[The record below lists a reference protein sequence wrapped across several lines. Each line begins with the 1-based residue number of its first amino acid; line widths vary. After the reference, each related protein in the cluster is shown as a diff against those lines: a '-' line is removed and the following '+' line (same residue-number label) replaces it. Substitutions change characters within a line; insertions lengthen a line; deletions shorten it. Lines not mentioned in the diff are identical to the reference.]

1 MSGGGSGQVP
11 EGTLWSYVLQ
21 ISSALKSIHNTG
33 KACRVVDASK
43 ILITGQNRYARQAAR
58 RRLLG
63 ELPDPINYAVAYRG
77 CIQRV
82 RINGV
87 GMADVVNFDATKNVA
102 QYQVRC
108 LVDAESQSGIRCSN

>member
-43 ILITGQNRYARQAAR
+43 ILITGQNRYARHAAR
-58 RRLLG
+58 AKPYGRA
-63 ELPDPINYAVAYRG
+63 P
-77 CIQRV
+77 
-82 RINGV
+82 
-87 GMADVVNFDATKNVA
+87 
-102 QYQVRC
+102 
-108 LVDAESQSGIRCSN
+108 